1 MLILKLQEKNNQT
14 VIYKYY
20 PNDNENIKP
29 GVIHVN
35 IDSLQIINAEKSEIE
50 DKEKIIILYMLSKE

>member
-50 DKEKIIILYMLSKE
+50 DKEKR